1 MKFRKPG
8 DRTNS
13 GTVEKYTGTSYDI
26 LEKIHAN
33 LDFLVDN
40 VSLQEMTID
49 QLFYR
54 YVGTAGQTVFTGDDT
69 TGRLMAVPG
78 SIPII
83 YINRVRQESDT
94 YSVAGDGSSVTL
106 STGVEVGDLV
116 QVSSFAFNSDGSIYH
131 TGVMSNATIIQYADD
146 TKSLYDATV
155 ILEST
160 ATTKASEASA
170 SYASFDRRY
179 LGTKDS
185 DPTVDNEGNALL
197 KGALYFSESSE
208 DMRMYTGAEWE
219 AAYASLSGAVLGS
232 NNGSDFGDVSV
243 VRDTLGLKIGTDVQA
258 FATVLSNTTAS
269 FLTAEKTKLTGIEDE
284 ATADQTAGEIETIV
298 SHDNLVGFEAEEH
311 IKWGS
316 TNAANI
322 HADNYTDT
330 TYSVGDGGL
339 TEINLTTAKD
349 DKLTGIEDDAD
360 VTGTVNVTAA
370 GALMDSE
377 VTNLADLKVF
387 APADY
392 ATAAQGST
400 ADSALQPASTDTL
413 TNKTLASPAITGA
426 VSGTAL
432 ATQLEA
438 EAGTNNDQ
446 IMTPLRSAQAI
457 AALTGGVFSFSV
469 FTSSGTWT
477 RPSDVKKVLLYVTGS
492 GGGPAQDNGNPG
504 YPGWT
509 VIKELDV
516 TGISSASISI
526 GAAGP
531 IGPNT
536 TWTASGNP
544 STFSGGGST
553 VVAAGGPGTDGS
565 PGSNSNY
572 DLAIYAMTPNSYGG
586 VQTAGL
592 VYILE
597 FK

>member
-1 MKFRKPG
+1 MDPSLVG
-8 DRTNS
+8 
-13 GTVEKYTGTSYDI
+13 KYVGSSYDV
-26 LEKIHAN
+26 LTKIHAN
-33 LDFLVDN
+33 LDFLIDN

-54 YVGTAGQTVFTGDDT
+54 YVGTADQTVFTGDDT

-83 YINRVRQESDT
+83 YINRIRQESDT

-131 TGVMSNATIIQYADD
+131 TGVLSNATIIQYADD

-155 ILEST
+155 LLEAI

-179 LGTKDS
+179 LGSKDS
-185 DPTVDNEGNALL
+185 DPTVDNKGNALL
-197 KGALYFSESSE
+197 KGALYFNESSE
-208 DMRMYTGAEWE
+208 DMRMYTGVEWE
-219 AAYASLSGAVLGS
+219 AAYASISGAVLGS
-232 NNGSDFGDVSV
+232 NNGSDFGDVAV

-258 FATVLSNTTAS
+258 FATVLANTTAS
-269 FLTAEKTKLTGIEDE
+269 FLTAEKSKLTGIEAE
-284 ATADQTAGEIETIV
+284 ATADQTAGEIESIV
-298 SHDNLVGFEAEEH
+298 SHDNLVGFVADKH
-311 IKWGS
+311 IAWGS

-349 DKLTGIEDDAD
+349 DKLTGIEDNAD
-360 VTGTVNVTAA
+360 VTGTVNVRGA
-370 GALMDSE
+370 GALMDDE
-377 VTNLADLKVF
+377 VTNLAALKVF

-392 ATAAQGST
+392 ATAAQGSK
-400 ADSALQPASTDTL
+400 ADAAVQPASTETM
-413 TNKTLASPAITGA
+413 TNKTLTSPAITGA
-426 VSGTAL
+426 LSGDAL
-432 ATQLEA
+432 ATQAEA

-469 FTSSGTWT
+469 FTSSGTWN

-492 GGGPAQDNGNPG
+492 GGGPSQDNNPG
-504 YPGWT
+504 SPGWT

-531 IGPNT
+531 IGPNS
-536 TWTASGNP
+536 TWTATGNP
-544 STFSGGGST
+544 SQFSGGGST

-565 PGSNSNY
+565 PGTNSNY
-572 DLAIYAMTPNSYGG
+572 DLAIFSMTPESYGG